1 MKETKYDKNDF
12 PDALLKEWD
21 KTRKQILGKEGKE
34 NGDHRN
40 CSVLRDDSRVSKTNA
55 DPPDRKKDPKEDEEQ
70 MEYLEAWKKKH
81 ERTDKEK

>member
-1 MKETKYDKNDF
+1 MKKNLIVDCFAGGGGRMKETKYDKNNF

-40 CSVLRDDSRVSKTNA
+40 CSVLRGDSRVSKTNA
-55 DPPDRKKDPKEDEEQ
+55 
-70 MEYLEAWKKKH
+70 
-81 ERTDKEK
+81 

>member
-1 MKETKYDKNDF
+1 MKETKYDKNNF

-55 DPPDRKKDPKEDEEQ
+55 
-70 MEYLEAWKKKH
+70 
-81 ERTDKEK
+81 